1 MAQRKMKKFI
11 TILVLTT
18 ISAVLSIHAKADKN
32 KNEWLPD
39 YDRSIS
45 IYLDIEENDLH
56 IYSDKEY
63 DCVNIQVVDVN
74 GIMIHSDI
82 INIPA
87 NDALIIPLSDLPKGN
102 YQVTLS
108 KNNQPVVWY
117 LTK

>member
-32 KNEWLPD
+32 KDEWLPD

-45 IYLDIEENDLH
+45 MYLDIEENDLH

-87 NDALIIPLSDLPKGN
+87 NDVLIIPLSDLPKGN

>member
-1 MAQRKMKKFI
+1 MKKFI

-18 ISAVLSIHAKADKN
+18 ISVVLSIHVNADNHKN
-32 KNEWLPD
+32 NWVSKEN
-39 YDRSIS
+39 RSIS
-45 IYLDIEENDLH
+45 MYLDLEENDLH

-87 NDALIIPLSDLPKGN
+87 NDVLIIPLSDLPKGN

>member
-1 MAQRKMKKFI
+1 MKKFI

-32 KNEWLPD
+32 KDEWLPD
-39 YDRSIS
+39 KDRSIS
-45 IYLDIEENDLH
+45 LYVNIEENDLH

-87 NDALIIPLSDLPKGN
+87 NDVLIIPLSDLPKGN